1 MFEIEAYPDT
11 IVEILRILYF
21 SGGIQAS
28 GDLQNALR
36 KRSIELELR
45 TIRYHLANLEKDGIV
60 RRFGNK
66 GVVLTERGVEEAR
79 MLLVFDRIGVSSA
92 EIERIAADSDYDPA
106 ADTGKVLVNTLLIG
120 ENRLDDVLG
129 VLAATSASPV
139 IISSRVG
146 LVRSGERL
154 WNFVVP
160 QGHVALLGITA
171 RNFDVFLQ
179 KRRIP
184 TETIATV
191 LLRIEDNEPKG
202 IADILFHSGTTL
214 SPGELLIRGR
224 YTSVSDVVRT
234 GNGLATA
241 SIKTFPPQF
250 FDEVAEMLHSLDRT
264 AFSGLIEMKGQLPPA
279 YRMSYRDREKG
290 YMLVYGGAN
299 FFAPLVE
306 QHLAEN
312 LRISHALYDIS
323 RMRPVAELLRPNAG
337 RRGRRAKGA
346 PGGFSAALSGG
357 LFSRGGLASDFQK
370 RVVGVEKRGQPV
382 QNAVAGGVAG
392 DAAHPR
398 EGAFPDDGDAPFFP
412 DQACVIDFVPFPV
425 PFQLRRPPLAPG
437 FGERPVGARVVMPEA
452 AVNEDDGAEFRQ
464 DEVRRSRQILPVKA
478 ETIPLPE
485 EEGADDFFG
494 LRVLR
499 TDTTHVP
506 AAQLFREP
514 VHVRYTARSSGRS
527 LMSFSR
533 LPRIMLSISS
543 TESSEAIFTTA
554 RWSSGRAKW

>member
-106 ADTGKVLVNTLLIG
+106 ADTGKVRVNTLLIG

-323 RMRPVAELLRPNAG
+323 RMRPVAELLRPNA
-337 RRGRRAKGA
+337 
-346 PGGFSAALSGG
+346 
-357 LFSRGGLASDFQK
+357 
-370 RVVGVEKRGQPV
+370 
-382 QNAVAGGVAG
+382 
-392 DAAHPR
+392 
-398 EGAFPDDGDAPFFP
+398 
-412 DQACVIDFVPFPV
+412 
-425 PFQLRRPPLAPG
+425 
-437 FGERPVGARVVMPEA
+437 
-452 AVNEDDGAEFRQ
+452 
-464 DEVRRSRQILPVKA
+464 
-478 ETIPLPE
+478 
-485 EEGADDFFG
+485 
-494 LRVLR
+494 
-499 TDTTHVP
+499 
-506 AAQLFREP
+506 
-514 VHVRYTARSSGRS
+514 
-527 LMSFSR
+527 
-533 LPRIMLSISS
+533 
-543 TESSEAIFTTA
+543 
-554 RWSSGRAKW
+554 